1 MIRNDFEATETSE
14 RKLLSLRKVLSSL
27 ESICVAYSGGV
38 DSTFLLKVSKDVLGE
53 DVLAVT
59 ATSPTYPRRELNEA
73 IEAAKKIGVRHLL
86 LASNE
91 LDIPGFAENTS
102 SRCYYCKHDLFGK
115 LKVEAKRHG
124 IKNVVDGANYDDTKD
139 YRPGRKAA
147 EELGVRS
154 PLCEVQLTKNEIRY
168 LSKELGLSTWNKPS
182 LACLSSRI
190 PYNEK
195 ITEEKLKQVE
205 KAEGILRSFGFTQFR
220 VRHHSEIARI
230 EFIPEEMS
238 LLNAPEMQLA
248 IDSALKSVGFKYVTV
263 DLKGYRSGSMNE
275 VLETHERKES

>member
-1 MIRNDFEATETSE
+1 MVKNDFEETSE
-14 RKLLSLRKVLSSL
+14 RKLLSLREVLSSL
-27 ESICVAYSGGV
+27 ESICIAYSGGV
-38 DSTFLLKVSKDVLGE
+38 DSTFLLRISKDVLGE
-53 DVLAVT
+53 KVLAVT

-73 IEAAKKIGVRHLL
+73 IEAAQKIGVRHLL
-86 LASNE
+86 LSSNE
-91 LDIPGFAENTS
+91 LDIPGFSENTS

-115 LKVEAKRHG
+115 LKAEAEKHG
-124 IKNVVDGANYDDTKD
+124 IKTVADGANYDDTKD

-147 EELGVRS
+147 KELGVRS

-205 KAEGILRSFGFTQFR
+205 EAEDILKDLGFTQFR
-220 VRHHSEIARI
+220 VRHHNEIARI
-230 EFIPEEMS
+230 EFIPDEMS
-238 LLNAPEMQLA
+238 LLDAPQMRLE
-248 IDSALKSVGFKYVTV
+248 IDSALKSLGFKYVTV
-263 DLKGYRSGSMNE
+263 DLKGYRAGSMNE
-275 VLETHERKES
+275 VLEIYERKES